1 MTGER
6 QAFLDAQRR
15 MLERYGVEA
24 ESRFVDAPSIGGRAH
39 VLVTG
44 VTDDAPPVVLINGI
58 GTPAAMWAPLMAHL
72 EGFRLFAVD
81 LPGYGLTDAPPRF
94 AHDLRGSA
102 VRFLGDVLDALEL
115 PAPPFV
121 ANSLGSLFTSW
132 LALDRPGRVSALAH
146 VGCPAMAL
154 GTSAPLPMRILSVRP
169 AGRLLTRLQPPSP
182 EQVDGLAKMVNEDP
196 LVPELVDLLVATER
210 LPHFRGVFLSTL
222 HTLLRLRGSR
232 PATRLTAE
240 ELARIE
246 HPALLVWG
254 EDDPFGPPE
263 VGERMVDVMPSAE
276 LAVVPGGHAPW
287 LAQAE
292 RIGPRVTGFVGRSRD
307 QPAGG

>member
-24 ESRFVDAPSIGGRAH
+24 ESRFIDAPSIGGRAH
-39 VLVTG
+39 VLAVG
-44 VTDDAPPVVLINGI
+44 DGPPAVLVNGI

-72 EGFRLFAVD
+72 AGIRLFAVD
-81 LPGYGLTDAPPRF
+81 LPGYGLTDGPLRF
-94 AHDLRGSA
+94 ARELRGNA
-102 VRFLGDVLDALEL
+102 VRFLDGVADALEL
-115 PAPPFV
+115 PAVPFV

-132 LALDRPGRVSALAH
+132 LALDRPGRVSALVH

-154 GTSAPLPMRILSVRP
+154 GTSAPLPMRILAVRP
-169 AGRLLTRLQPPSP
+169 AGRLMTRLQPPSRR
-182 EQVDGLAKMVNEDP
+182 QVEGLGKMVNEHP

-240 ELARIE
+240 DLARIE
-246 HPALLVWG
+246 QPALLVWG
-254 EDDPFGPPE
+254 EDDPFGPPA
-263 VGERMVDVMPSAE
+263 VGERMVEVMPSAE
-276 LAVVPGGHAPW
+276 LEIVPGGHAPW
-287 LAQAE
+287 LARGE
-292 RIGPRVTGFVGRSRD
+292 RVGRRAAGFLRRRRD
-307 QPAGG
+307 EPAGG